1 MNILTLD
8 INQAAEFLIIAT
20 STAYELAENGT
31 LPGAKIGKKWV
42 FIETELAQYLS
53 DEVSRQQ
60 RERAERAGLEKA
72 TPAPVAPK
80 KVTNKK
86 ETSRIN
92 PSIESLP
99 QMPSK
104 AA

>member
-1 MNILTLD
+1 MNIITLD
-8 INQAAEFLIIAT
+8 INQTAEFLKIAA
-20 STAYELAENGT
+20 STAYELAENGV
-31 LPGAKIGKKWV
+31 LPGARIGKKWV

-72 TPAPVAPK
+72 TPTPAISK
-80 KVTNKK
+80 KATHKK
-86 ETSRIN
+86 DKNRSN
-92 PSIESLP
+92 PSIHSLP
-99 QMPSK
+99 QIPSE